1 MRKTR
6 NIYKTE
12 NGTYRVRK
20 YVNGVRLSKNFVK
33 LKDAKEWL
41 LSLLN

>member
-1 MRKTR
+1 MRKTK

-20 YVNGVRLSKNFVK
+20 YVNGQRISRNFIT
-33 LKDAKEWL
+33 LKAAKEWL
-41 LSLLN
+41 LSLN